1 MSIDLKPHNVE
12 AYDKVKENFTR
23 SNRVAVIHPTGTG
36 KSYLA
41 LKMLEENKRKSA
53 VYIAPTN
60 AILHNVKKTIFD
72 SGMDMKDFP
81 NLKRITYTKLANL
94 SDQEIENLAS
104 EIIVLDEFHHC
115 GAPEWGAGVDRL
127 LDVSTDANILGLS
140 ATPIRYNDGYRDM
153 AEELFDGNVA
163 SEMTLE
169 EAIEREI
176 LPGATYV
183 SALYSY
189 TDELENMQEQIEQIH
204 DEDNKNKAQ
213 RLFNELK
220 GKLDDNTQNLPELLS
235 SHMTNKSG
243 KYIVFCK
250 NIEDMRQKIEESKN
264 IFNQVN
270 TNITTYD
277 VASDRTLEKN
287 EDTLKSFENDN
298 NQETLKLLFAVD
310 MLNEGYHINDL
321 DGVVMMRPTFSPT
334 IFVQQLGRAL
344 SAGVDKDKAPVI
356 LDLVDNFDSCK
367 IIEDFCERMK
377 QYKNDNDIKENKSDE
392 KSKLSIFD
400 TTKEF
405 REIANKINDLSKKK
419 KISIEQKIEIFERF
433 KETGEELTGKT
444 VFEGYPIGEWG
455 ISIRA
460 TINSGNATYTA
471 EIREKLD
478 SLGVLERQIEATID
492 ERIQF
497 IVDWNNKYPKA
508 KLAKGKT
515 IPEEI
520 LREYSNSGEEYNE
533 LLKEYQKAN
542 RYFTYVIDRYYRGK
556 LTEEQKQIVRNSN
569 INKKFG
575 YSDEIN
581 NLAEQYRINP
591 EKITYIIDKYG
602 DMESFKE
609 AYKNGQLDENDE
621 KVLKDNLRRTVS
633 IDGIE
638 NKNLDKL
645 QTYIMGDTSFTIY
658 DSDSLMEILET
669 LTPRLQEL
677 VKMRFGLVDGEIKTI
692 NEVASELNVTGERIR
707 QIEAKALRNLKYRSR
722 ENKRILY
729 DDLLKQAEVLN
740 TNEVDANITNSIFDS
755 NVIFYC
761 DEEYSHIPANIDKSK
776 IIDLILSE
784 REKYNGKTGSN
795 KTMLI
800 ENMGFSVGAYSKL
813 KRSGI
818 NTIYELSKLTED
830 ELIKNTLLRPKE
842 VEEVLLKIEPFRS
855 DEDLIKD
862 LEYRISKIKS
872 STITIED
879 ATDNGFENIE
889 NLTIEEMG
897 FSVRT
902 YNCLKR
908 YGINTGKQLKSLPRE
923 KLLEIRNLGKS
934 SLQEVENKLDG
945 VSKEGKSK
953 KIVEVNC
960 LEDLGLPAQ
969 TYGALKKAN
978 INFSELLNMSNFDI
992 EDIAGIGKIGARTI
1006 KRKIELIKT
1015 REKLP
1020 ELESKLK
1027 QLKSSKRKDEIT
1039 IESEEAINNGSQSKD
1054 SEEQKLDTQIFFDL
1068 TNKEYAKLEDLG
1080 FDTMHKL
1087 VNTSKDE
1094 LNRLFA
1100 RITPRAKEKI
1110 LKGIQKVKEEQII
1123 ANHTTNVE
1131 EVEDLQIES
1140 RKDDSNSIVQS
1151 INEQPSK
1158 ENNEL
1163 EELRKH
1169 KMELQKQV
1177 MALESQV
1184 TAAKELLASY
1194 EKIIESKELNNGQ
1207 VQE

>member
-1 MSIDLKPHNVE
+1 MAIDLKPHNVE

-41 LKMLEENKRKSA
+41 LKMLEENKERKA
-53 VYIAPTN
+53 IYIAPTN
-60 AILHNVKKTIFD
+60 AILHNVKKTIFE

-81 NLKRITYTKLANL
+81 NLKRITYTKLASL
-94 SDQEIENLAS
+94 SDEEIENLAS

-127 LDVSTDANILGLS
+127 LDISSDANILGLS

-153 AEELFDGNVA
+153 AEELFDSNVA

-204 DEDNKNKAQ
+204 DEDNKKKAQ
-213 RLFNELK
+213 RLFQELK

-235 SHMTNKSG
+235 SHMTNRSG

-264 IFNQVN
+264 IFSQVN

-344 SAGVDKDKAPVI
+344 SAGVDKDKSPVI

-377 QYKNDNDIKENKSDE
+377 QYKNTNGIKEDNSDE

-444 VFEGYPIGEWG
+444 IYQGYPIGEWG

-460 TINSGNATYTA
+460 TINSGNASYTP
-471 EIREKLD
+471 EIREKLN

-556 LTEEQKQIVRNSN
+556 LTKEQKETVRNSN

-581 NLAEQYRINP
+581 SLAEQYRISP

-602 DMESFKE
+602 DMESFKK
-609 AYKNGQLDENDE
+609 AYKDGQLDENDE
-621 KVLKDNLRRTVS
+621 KVLRDNLKRAINIGKS
-633 IDGIE
+633 E
-638 NKNLDKL
+638 NKNMDRLQRAICRPNNIVIYNSDELIEKL
-645 QTYIMGDTSFTIY
+645 QNLSPNEKKFID
-658 DSDSLMEILET
+658 L
-669 LTPRLQEL
+669 
-677 VKMRFGLVDGEIKTI
+677 RFGLGDDIPKTLEELG
-692 NEVASELNVTGERIR
+692 NEFNTTSQRIR
-707 QIEAKALRNLKYRSR
+707 QIEARVLRKLSR
-722 ENKRILY
+722 VKTAINVEESYNY
-729 DDLLKQAEVLN
+729 SQAKERN
-740 TNEVDANITNSIFDS
+740 YMVDKIFDS
-755 NVIFYC
+755 NIIFYP
-761 DEEYSHIPANIDKSK
+761 DEDYSHIPRDIDKE
-776 IIDLILSE
+776 DLTEFSENAKSPREDDDLREIGRIGGLDLSIE
-784 REKYNGKTGSN
+784 IEKLGLSIRTYN
-795 KTMLI
+795 I
-800 ENMGFSVGAYSKL
+800 L

-818 NTIYELSKLTED
+818 NTIGQIASLTED
-830 ELIKNTLLRPKE
+830 EFKKVRNLGVRGVEETYTKVKSFVYNKNEYNVDDAIEKIEEELNRIKQQNEKNTVYKM
-842 VEEVLLKIEPFRS
+842 KYDFS
-855 DEDLIKD
+855 DIDAWGL
-862 LEYRISKIKS
+862 
-872 STITIED
+872 ST
-879 ATDNGFENIE
+879 
-889 NLTIEEMG
+889 
-897 FSVRT
+897 RT
-902 YNCLKR
+902 YNVLRRSLTDEQITSLTKDNLPKLR
-908 YGINTGKQLKSLPRE
+908 GLGKKSL
-923 KLLEIRNLGKS
+923 
-934 SLQEVENKLDG
+934 Q
-945 VSKEGKSK
+945 
-953 KIVEVNC
+953 
-960 LEDLGLPAQ
+960 
-969 TYGALKKAN
+969 
-978 INFSELLNMSNFDI
+978 
-992 EDIAGIGKIGARTI
+992 
-1006 KRKIELIKT
+1006 
-1015 REKLP
+1015 
-1020 ELESKLK
+1020 ELESKLNIIK
-1027 QLKSSKRKDEIT
+1027 EDVERKKCREQESAEYDKKRVSVLESALK
-1039 IESEEAINNGSQSKD
+1039 
-1054 SEEQKLDTQIFFDL
+1054 KL
-1068 TNKEYAKLEDLG
+1068 
-1080 FDTMHKL
+1080 
-1087 VNTSKDE
+1087 
-1094 LNRLFA
+1094 
-1100 RITPRAKEKI
+1100 RIAKENGREFMSEAEMLSADYEIAEKAEKI
-1110 LKGIQKVKEEQII
+1110 KQEQTLVDEE
-1123 ANHTTNVE
+1123 TNIDNIDSVTAT
-1131 EVEDLQIES
+1131 LTES
-1140 RKDDSNSIVQS
+1140 RKKGSESI
-1151 INEQPSK
+1151 EQTIEIEDTTQ

-1194 EKIIESKELNNGQ
+1194 EKIIESKEFNDGH

>member
-1 MSIDLKPHNVE
+1 MAIDLKPHNVE

-41 LKMLEENKRKSA
+41 LKMLEENKERKA
-53 VYIAPTN
+53 IYIAPTN
-60 AILHNVKKTIFD
+60 AILHNVKKTIFE

-81 NLKRITYTKLANL
+81 NLKRITYTKLASL
-94 SDQEIENLAS
+94 SDEEIENLAS

-127 LDVSTDANILGLS
+127 LDISSDANILGLS

-153 AEELFDGNVA
+153 AEELFDSNVA

-204 DEDNKNKAQ
+204 DEDNKKKAQ
-213 RLFNELK
+213 RLFQELK

-235 SHMTNKSG
+235 SHMTNRSG

-264 IFNQVN
+264 IFSQVN

-344 SAGVDKDKAPVI
+344 SAGVDKDKSPVI

-377 QYKNDNDIKENKSDE
+377 QYKNTNGIKEDNSDE

-444 VFEGYPIGEWG
+444 IYQGYPIGEWG

-460 TINSGNATYTA
+460 TINSGNASYTP
-471 EIREKLD
+471 EIREKLN

-556 LTEEQKQIVRNSN
+556 LTKEQKETVRNSN

-581 NLAEQYRINP
+581 SLAEQYRISP

-602 DMESFKE
+602 DMESFKK
-609 AYKNGQLDENDE
+609 AYKDGQLDENDE
-621 KVLKDNLRRTVS
+621 KVLRDNLKRAINIGKS
-633 IDGIE
+633 E
-638 NKNLDKL
+638 NKNMDRLQRAICRPNNIVIYNSDELIEKL
-645 QTYIMGDTSFTIY
+645 QNLSPNEKKFID
-658 DSDSLMEILET
+658 L
-669 LTPRLQEL
+669 
-677 VKMRFGLVDGEIKTI
+677 RFGLGDDIPKTLEELG
-692 NEVASELNVTGERIR
+692 NEFNTTSQRIR
-707 QIEAKALRNLKYRSR
+707 QIEARVLRKLSR
-722 ENKRILY
+722 VKTAINVEESYNY
-729 DDLLKQAEVLN
+729 SQAKERN
-740 TNEVDANITNSIFDS
+740 YMVDKIFDS
-755 NVIFYC
+755 NIIFYP
-761 DEEYSHIPANIDKSK
+761 DEDYSHIPRDIDK
-776 IIDLILSE
+776 
-784 REKYNGKTGSN
+784 
-795 KTMLI
+795 
-800 ENMGFSVGAYSKL
+800 
-813 KRSGI
+813 
-818 NTIYELSKLTED
+818 
-830 ELIKNTLLRPKE
+830 
-842 VEEVLLKIEPFRS
+842 
-855 DEDLIKD
+855 EDL
-862 LEYRISKIKS
+862 
-872 STITIED
+872 T
-879 ATDNGFENIE
+879 
-889 NLTIEEMG
+889 
-897 FSVRT
+897 
-902 YNCLKR
+902 
-908 YGINTGKQLKSLPRE
+908 
-923 KLLEIRNLGKS
+923 
-934 SLQEVENKLDG
+934 
-945 VSKEGKSK
+945 
-953 KIVEVNC
+953 
-960 LEDLGLPAQ
+960 
-969 TYGALKKAN
+969 
-978 INFSELLNMSNFDI
+978 
-992 EDIAGIGKIGARTI
+992 
-1006 KRKIELIKT
+1006 
-1015 REKLP
+1015 
-1020 ELESKLK
+1020 
-1027 QLKSSKRKDEIT
+1027 
-1039 IESEEAINNGSQSKD
+1039 
-1054 SEEQKLDTQIFFDL
+1054 
-1068 TNKEYAKLEDLG
+1068 
-1080 FDTMHKL
+1080 
-1087 VNTSKDE
+1087 
-1094 LNRLFA
+1094 
-1100 RITPRAKEKI
+1100 
-1110 LKGIQKVKEEQII
+1110 
-1123 ANHTTNVE
+1123 
-1131 EVEDLQIES
+1131 
-1140 RKDDSNSIVQS
+1140 
-1151 INEQPSK
+1151 
-1158 ENNEL
+1158 
-1163 EELRKH
+1163 
-1169 KMELQKQV
+1169 
-1177 MALESQV
+1177 
-1184 TAAKELLASY
+1184 
-1194 EKIIESKELNNGQ
+1194 
-1207 VQE
+1207 